1 MTTFSTASSAQRSV
15 TSVIDPVTR
24 NGFCTGCGLCAAVA
38 PKGAVSMRISREG
51 YLRPVVN
58 APLTPE
64 VTQAISATCPGITLS
79 HPKGTKR
86 TDTILGPLI
95 SVQTGHAEDPEI
107 RRQGS
112 SGGVLSAI
120 ATHLLATGQV
130 DFVAQIAVSHDDP
143 LQNALQISTSR
154 ADVIRA
160 AGSRYSPSAPLQSL
174 RELLATGKR
183 FAFIGKPCDVAAL
196 RQYARIDPAVDRQV
210 PYMLSFMCAGLPSLK
225 GTDEVI
231 SALGAKKEELA
242 SFRYRGDGWPGM
254 AKATHKDGQ
263 TFEMDYN
270 TSWGNILGK
279 HLQFRCK
286 ICPDGTGEFADLVCA
301 DAWYGA
307 DGYPDFTER
316 DGRSLILA
324 RTPAGQELLSEAIE
338 HQAISSTPLA
348 TEEISKMQPYQFLRK
363 KLVLGRLLAARL
375 AIGSAPRYINL
386 GNLKAALMNSP
397 ISFLRNAWGTY
408 KRAKPELQ

>member
-1 MTTFSTASSAQRSV
+1 MTITTQTSSAPRPA
-15 TSVIDPVTR
+15 TSVIDSVIR
-24 NGFCTGCGLCAAVA
+24 NGFCTGCGLCASVA
-38 PKGAVSMRISREG
+38 PAGAVRMQISREG
-51 YLRPVVN
+51 YLRPVVCE
-58 APLTPE
+58 PLSEET
-64 VTQAISATCPGITLS
+64 TRTISATCPGITLS
-79 HPKGTKR
+79 HPKGTNR
-86 TDTILGPLI
+86 TDAILGPLL

-112 SGGVLSAI
+112 SGGVLSA
-120 ATHLLATGQV
+120 LATYLLETKQV
-130 DFVAQIAVSHDDP
+130 DFVAQIAVSRDDP
-143 LQNALQISTSR
+143 LLNALQISTSR
-154 ADVIRA
+154 ADVLRA
-160 AGSRYSPSAPLQSL
+160 AGSRYSPSAPLQTL
-174 RELLATGKR
+174 RELLLMGKR
-183 FAFIGKPCDVAAL
+183 FAFLGKPCDVAAL
-196 RQYARIDPAVDRQV
+196 RQYARIDSNVDRQI

-231 SALGAKKEELA
+231 DALGAKKEQLV

-324 RTPAGQELLSEAIE
+324 RTPAGQKLLDMAIAS
-338 HQAISSTPLA
+338 HAVSSTPLA
-348 TEEISKMQPYQFLRK
+348 LVEVSKMQPYQVLRK
-363 KLVLGRLLAARL
+363 KLVLGRLWATKLAMGA
-375 AIGSAPRYINL
+375 APRYVNL
-386 GNLKAALMNSP
+386 GLTKTALSANP
-397 ISFLRNAWGTY
+397 INFLRNAWGTF
-408 KRAKPELQ
+408 KRAKPEAG